1 MAKRARTTSQR
12 GVEWAFNLGYDG
24 KPEPEEVAASDI
36 LHRAYRAGQWHAT
49 REQQHAGQRTA
60 PVVHDPNDV
69 ERETVY
75 TITSDFPEFGI
86 RTGDFLI
93 VRPGAL
99 TPVCVRRSI
108 TPALAFALREH
119 LRVCYEDEADPAPDL
134 DAPTQTRHLAL
145 VK

>member
-1 MAKRARTTSQR
+1 MAKRARTTTQR
-12 GVEWAFNLGYDG
+12 GVAWAFDLGYYG
-24 KPEPEEVAASDI
+24 KPEPDDVAASDI

-75 TITSDFPEFGI
+75 TLTRDYPEFQL
-86 RTGDFLI
+86 RAGDFLI
-93 VRPGAL
+93 VRPGRA
-99 TPVCVRRSI
+99 PVVRRVI
-108 TPALAFALREH
+108 TPALASGLREH